1 MSVMEL
7 CIVRDGSLTETGCLT
22 GNESSWELP
31 ANSNGKIAES
41 LMGISAVP
49 ATTWAADSYKETE
62 KAAFAKMIEE
72 FGADYAKSLSEMDT
86 EEVKG
91 NAEIKVSLEDG
102 GKAILG
108 MLSPVDISWLADA
121 SISGNVSMSDKSMTE
136 FMDVNVNGTKICTIE
151 YYFDTENSEIYMRIP
166 ELSDGYIKMNME
178 QMTQEAVEEADQELD
193 SSFTTSLDLADSMN
207 SYFSTLENLPEA
219 DLVTSILTRYT
230 DIIFDNVADA
240 ENPGAQ
246 EAVAGDVSQE
256 LSVLEGHVTQAEALP
271 MFQQILDTAKSDEE
285 LKGLIETWTEAMN
298 DPDYTYETFLEAIED
313 MEKDLDTEADE
324 TDESG
329 FILRAWVDSDGEVV
343 GRQFLLNDEQEE
355 ELFGYLC
362 TADGDKRGFSMQLGS
377 GDDKVAIEGSGEL
390 KGDLLSG
397 TYTISSGEA
406 DAAVIDVTD
415 YDTKAVQDGIWKG
428 TYTISGAPVE
438 DEDGNSY
445 DPFGGMQ
452 LIFTADGADEDSID
466 WNLAIAAG
474 GATLGSVSLT
484 GGNGGEALAAVDVAS
499 LTDVYDFS
507 NDDEIE
513 AYTAS
518 MNMDAITENLT
529 SAGMPE
535 GWLDDV
541 IAATGDSDIEST
553 ETDGVA
559 ESEEQ
564 TDMAGDTLDDSETPA
579 A

>member
-1 MSVMEL
+1 MK
-7 CIVRDGSLTETGCLT
+7 RK
-22 GNESSWELP
+22 
-31 ANSNGKIAES
+31 KITAILLAS

-62 KAAFAKMIEE
+62 KAAFAKIIEE
-72 FGADYAKSLSEMDT
+72 FGTDYAKSLSEMDT

-484 GGNGGEALAAVDVAS
+484 GGNGGESLAAVDVAS

>member
-1 MSVMEL
+1 MK
-7 CIVRDGSLTETGCLT
+7 RK
-22 GNESSWELP
+22 
-31 ANSNGKIAES
+31 KITAILLAS

-62 KAAFAKMIEE
+62 KAAFAKIIEE
-72 FGADYAKSLSEMDT
+72 FGTDYAKSLSEMDT

-91 NAEIKVSLEDG
+91 NAEIRVSLEDG

-240 ENPGAQ
+240 ENPGAH

-324 TDESG
+324 IDESG

-507 NDDEIE
+507 NDDEVE

>member
-1 MSVMEL
+1 MK
-7 CIVRDGSLTETGCLT
+7 RK
-22 GNESSWELP
+22 
-31 ANSNGKIAES
+31 KITAILLAS

-62 KAAFAKMIEE
+62 KAAFDKMIEE

>member
-1 MSVMEL
+1 MK
-7 CIVRDGSLTETGCLT
+7 RK
-22 GNESSWELP
+22 
-31 ANSNGKIAES
+31 KITAILLAS

-62 KAAFAKMIEE
+62 KAAFAKIIEE
-72 FGADYAKSLSEMDT
+72 FGTDYAKSLSEMDT

-329 FILRAWVDSDGEVV
+329 FILRAWVDGDGEVV
-343 GRQFLLNDEQEE
+343 GRQFLLNDDEQEE

-362 TADGDKRGFSMQLGS
+362 TADGEKRGFSMQLGS

-390 KGDLLSG
+390 NGDLLSG
-397 TYTISSGEA
+397 TYTLSSGDA
-406 DAAVIDVTD
+406 DAAVIDVAD

-484 GGNGGEALAAVDVAS
+484 GGNGGETLAAVDVAS

-507 NDDEIE
+507 NDDEVE

-529 SAGMPE
+529 NAGMPE

-541 IAATGDSDIEST
+541 IAATGDSDIESA

>member
-1 MSVMEL
+1 MK
-7 CIVRDGSLTETGCLT
+7 RK
-22 GNESSWELP
+22 
-31 ANSNGKIAES
+31 KITAILLAS

-62 KAAFAKMIEE
+62 KAAFAKIIEE
-72 FGADYAKSLSEMDT
+72 FGTDYAKSLSEMDT

-178 QMTQEAVEEADQELD
+178 QMTQESVEEADQELD

-343 GRQFLLNDEQEE
+343 GRQFLLNDDEQEE

-484 GGNGGEALAAVDVAS
+484 GGNGGESLAAVDVAS

>member
-1 MSVMEL
+1 MK
-7 CIVRDGSLTETGCLT
+7 RK
-22 GNESSWELP
+22 
-31 ANSNGKIAES
+31 KITAILLAS

-49 ATTWAADSYKETE
+49 ATTWAADSYKDTE
-62 KAAFAKMIEE
+62 KAACAKRIEE

>member
-1 MSVMEL
+1 MK
-7 CIVRDGSLTETGCLT
+7 RK
-22 GNESSWELP
+22 
-31 ANSNGKIAES
+31 KITAILLAS

-62 KAAFAKMIEE
+62 KAAFAKIIEE
-72 FGADYAKSLSEMDT
+72 FGTDYAKSLSEMDT

-166 ELSDGYIKMNME
+166 ELSEGYIKMNME

-343 GRQFLLNDEQEE
+343 GRQFLLNDDEQEE

-377 GDDKVAIEGSGEL
+377 GDDKIAIEGSGEL

-406 DAAVIDVTD
+406 DVAVIDVTD

-484 GGNGGEALAAVDVAS
+484 GGNGGESLAAVDVAS

>member
-1 MSVMEL
+1 MK
-7 CIVRDGSLTETGCLT
+7 RK
-22 GNESSWELP
+22 
-31 ANSNGKIAES
+31 KITAILLAS

-62 KAAFAKMIEE
+62 KAAFAKIIEE
-72 FGADYAKSLSEMDT
+72 FGTDYAKSLSEMDT

-166 ELSDGYIKMNME
+166 ELSEGYIKMNME
-178 QMTQEAVEEADQELD
+178 QMTQESVEEADQELD

>member
-1 MSVMEL
+1 MK
-7 CIVRDGSLTETGCLT
+7 RK
-22 GNESSWELP
+22 
-31 ANSNGKIAES
+31 KITAILLAS

-62 KAAFAKMIEE
+62 KAAFAKIIEE
-72 FGADYAKSLSEMDT
+72 FGTDYAKSLSEMDT

-166 ELSDGYIKMNME
+166 ELSEGYIKMNME

-343 GRQFLLNDEQEE
+343 GRQFLLNDDEQEE

-484 GGNGGEALAAVDVAS
+484 GGNGGESLAAVDVAS

>member
-1 MSVMEL
+1 MK
-7 CIVRDGSLTETGCLT
+7 RK
-22 GNESSWELP
+22 
-31 ANSNGKIAES
+31 KITAILLAS

-62 KAAFAKMIEE
+62 KAAFAKIIEE
-72 FGADYAKSLSEMDT
+72 FGTDYAKSLSEMDT

-166 ELSDGYIKMNME
+166 ELSEGYIKMNME
-178 QMTQEAVEEADQELD
+178 QMTQETVEEADQELD
-193 SSFTTSLDLADSMN
+193 SSFTTSVDLADSMN

-240 ENPGAQ
+240 ENPGTQ

>member
-1 MSVMEL
+1 MK
-7 CIVRDGSLTETGCLT
+7 RK
-22 GNESSWELP
+22 
-31 ANSNGKIAES
+31 KITAILLAS

-62 KAAFAKMIEE
+62 KVAFAKIIEE
-72 FGADYAKSLSEMDT
+72 FGTDYAKSLSEMDT

-166 ELSDGYIKMNME
+166 ELSEGYIKMNME

-193 SSFTTSLDLADSMN
+193 SSFTTSVDLADSMN

-343 GRQFLLNDEQEE
+343 GRQFLLNDDEQEE

-484 GGNGGEALAAVDVAS
+484 GGNGGESLAAVDVAS

>member
-1 MSVMEL
+1 MK
-7 CIVRDGSLTETGCLT
+7 RK
-22 GNESSWELP
+22 
-31 ANSNGKIAES
+31 KITAILLAS

-62 KAAFAKMIEE
+62 KAAFAKIIEE
-72 FGADYAKSLSEMDT
+72 FGTDYAKSLSEMDT

-178 QMTQEAVEEADQELD
+178 QMNQEAVEEADQELD

-343 GRQFLLNDEQEE
+343 GRQFLLNDDEQEE

-529 SAGMPE
+529 NAGMPE

-541 IAATGDSDIEST
+541 IAATGDSDIESA

>member
-1 MSVMEL
+1 MK
-7 CIVRDGSLTETGCLT
+7 RK
-22 GNESSWELP
+22 
-31 ANSNGKIAES
+31 KITAILLAS

-62 KAAFAKMIEE
+62 KAAFAKIIEE
-72 FGADYAKSLSEMDT
+72 FGTDYAKSLSEMDT

-166 ELSDGYIKMNME
+166 ELSEGYIKMNME
-178 QMTQEAVEEADQELD
+178 QMTQETVEEADQELD
-193 SSFTTSLDLADSMN
+193 SSFTTSVDLADSMN

-343 GRQFLLNDEQEE
+343 GRQFLLNDDEQEE

-507 NDDEIE
+507 NDDEVE

-541 IAATGDSDIEST
+541 IAATGDSDIDST

>member
-1 MSVMEL
+1 MK
-7 CIVRDGSLTETGCLT
+7 RK
-22 GNESSWELP
+22 
-31 ANSNGKIAES
+31 KITAILLAS

-62 KAAFAKMIEE
+62 KAAFAKIIEE
-72 FGADYAKSLSEMDT
+72 FGTDYAKSLSEMDT

-256 LSVLEGHVTQAEALP
+256 LSVLEGHVTQVEALP

-343 GRQFLLNDEQEE
+343 GRQFLLNDDEQEE

>member
-1 MSVMEL
+1 MK
-7 CIVRDGSLTETGCLT
+7 RK
-22 GNESSWELP
+22 
-31 ANSNGKIAES
+31 KITAILLAS

-313 MEKDLDTEADE
+313 MEKDLDTEADD

-362 TADGDKRGFSMQLGS
+362 TADG
-377 GDDKVAIEGSGEL
+377 
-390 KGDLLSG
+390 
-397 TYTISSGEA
+397 
-406 DAAVIDVTD
+406 
-415 YDTKAVQDGIWKG
+415 DTKAVQDGIWKG

>member
-1 MSVMEL
+1 MKN
-7 CIVRDGSLTETGCLT
+7 R
-22 GNESSWELP
+22 
-31 ANSNGKIAES
+31 KITAIILAS

-49 ATTWAADSYKETE
+49 ATAWAADSYKETE
-62 KAAFAKMIEE
+62 KAAFAKAIQEM
-72 FGADYAKSLSEMDT
+72 GADYAQDLAQIGDGA
-86 EEVKG
+86 VKG
-91 NAEIKVSLEDG
+91 NAEIKLSLDDG

-108 MLSPVDISWLADA
+108 MLTPVDISWLEDA
-121 SISGNVSMSDKSMTE
+121 SMDTKVNLNEGTMIET
-136 FMDVNVNGTKICTIE
+136 MDVKVNGTKICTIE

-178 QMTQEAVEEADQELD
+178 QMTQESVEEADQELD

-343 GRQFLLNDEQEE
+343 GRQFLLNDDEQEE

-362 TADGDKRGFSMQLGS
+362 TADGEKRGFSMQLGS

-507 NDDEIE
+507 NDDEVE

>member
-1 MSVMEL
+1 MK
-7 CIVRDGSLTETGCLT
+7 RK
-22 GNESSWELP
+22 
-31 ANSNGKIAES
+31 KITAILLAS

-62 KAAFAKMIEE
+62 KAAFAKLIEE
-72 FGADYAKSLSEMDT
+72 IGADYAKNLSEVDT
-86 EEVKG
+86 ENVKG

-108 MLSPVDISWLADA
+108 MLSPVDISWLSDA
-121 SISGNVSMSDKSMTE
+121 SIGGNVSLSDKTMTE

-193 SSFTTSLDLADSMN
+193 SSFTTSMDMADSMN
-207 SYFSTLENLPEA
+207 SYFSTLQNLPEA
-219 DLVTSILTRYT
+219 DTVTSILTRYT

-246 EAVAGDVSQE
+246 EAVAGEVSQE
-256 LSVLEGHVTQAEALP
+256 LTVLEGHVTQAEALP
-271 MFQQILDTAKSDEE
+271 MFQQILDTAKTDEE
-285 LKGLIETWTEAMN
+285 LKGIIESWTEAMN
-298 DPDYTYETFLEAIED
+298 NPDYTYETFLEAIED
-313 MEKDLDTEADE
+313 MEKDLDVEADE

-329 FILRAWVDSDGEVV
+329 FILRAWVDGDGEVV
-343 GRQFLLNDEQEE
+343 GRQFLLNDGEQEE
-355 ELFGYLC
+355 DLFGYLC
-362 TADGDKRGFSMQLGS
+362 TTDGDKRGLSIQLGS
-377 GDDKVAIEGSGEL
+377 GDDRVAIEGSGEL
-390 KGDLLSG
+390 SGDLLSG
-397 TYTISSGEA
+397 TYTLSSGNA
-406 DAAVIDVTD
+406 DAAVIDVAD
-415 YDTKAVQDGIWKG
+415 YDTKAVEDGIWKG

-452 LIFTADGADEDSID
+452 LIFTTASADKDSVD
-466 WNLAIAAG
+466 WNLAL
-474 GATLGSVSLT
+474 GASGTTLGSISLT
-484 GGNGGEALAAVDVAS
+484 GGNNGEALAALDVAS

-507 NDDEIE
+507 NDDDVE

-541 IAATGDSDIEST
+541 IAATDDSAIEST

>member
-1 MSVMEL
+1 MK
-7 CIVRDGSLTETGCLT
+7 RK
-22 GNESSWELP
+22 
-31 ANSNGKIAES
+31 KITAILLAS
-41 LMGISAVP
+41 LMGISTVP

-62 KAAFAKMIEE
+62 KAAFAKIIEE
-72 FGADYAKSLSEMDT
+72 FGTDYAKSLSEMDT

-166 ELSDGYIKMNME
+166 ELSEGYIKMNME

-193 SSFTTSLDLADSMN
+193 SSFTTSVDLADSMN

-343 GRQFLLNDEQEE
+343 GRQFLLNDDEQEE

-377 GDDKVAIEGSGEL
+377 GDDKIAIEGSGEL

-484 GGNGGEALAAVDVAS
+484 GGNGGESLAAVDVAS

>member
-1 MSVMEL
+1 MK
-7 CIVRDGSLTETGCLT
+7 RK
-22 GNESSWELP
+22 
-31 ANSNGKIAES
+31 KITAILLAS

-62 KAAFAKMIEE
+62 KAAFAKMIKE

-564 TDMAGDTLDDSETPA
+564 TDMAGDTPA

>member
-1 MSVMEL
+1 MK
-7 CIVRDGSLTETGCLT
+7 RK
-22 GNESSWELP
+22 
-31 ANSNGKIAES
+31 KITAILLAS

-72 FGADYAKSLSEMDT
+72 FGAGYAKSLSEMDT

-507 NDDEIE
+507 NDDEVE

>member
-1 MSVMEL
+1 MK
-7 CIVRDGSLTETGCLT
+7 RK
-22 GNESSWELP
+22 
-31 ANSNGKIAES
+31 KITAILLAS

-62 KAAFAKMIEE
+62 KAAFAKIIEK
-72 FGADYAKSLSEMDT
+72 FGTDYAKSLSEMDT

>member
-1 MSVMEL
+1 MK
-7 CIVRDGSLTETGCLT
+7 RK
-22 GNESSWELP
+22 
-31 ANSNGKIAES
+31 KITAILLAS

-72 FGADYAKSLSEMDT
+72 VGADYAKSLSEMDT

-246 EAVAGDVSQE
+246 EVVAGDVSQE

-329 FILRAWVDSDGEVV
+329 FILRAWVDGDGEVV
-343 GRQFLLNDEQEE
+343 GRQFLLNDDEQEE

-362 TADGDKRGFSMQLGS
+362 TADGEKRGFSMQLSS

-390 KGDLLSG
+390 NGDLLSG
-397 TYTISSGEA
+397 TYTLSSGDA
-406 DAAVIDVTD
+406 DAAVIDVAD

-428 TYTISGAPVE
+428 TYTISGASVE

-507 NDDEIE
+507 NDDEVE

-529 SAGMPE
+529 NAGMPE

-541 IAATGDSDIEST
+541 IAATGDSDIESA

>member
-1 MSVMEL
+1 MK
-7 CIVRDGSLTETGCLT
+7 RK
-22 GNESSWELP
+22 
-31 ANSNGKIAES
+31 KITAILLAS

-62 KAAFAKMIEE
+62 KADFAKMIEE

>member
-1 MSVMEL
+1 MK
-7 CIVRDGSLTETGCLT
+7 RK
-22 GNESSWELP
+22 
-31 ANSNGKIAES
+31 KITAILLAS

-72 FGADYAKSLSEMDT
+72 FGTDYAKSLSEMDT

-166 ELSDGYIKMNME
+166 ELSEGYIKMNME

-193 SSFTTSLDLADSMN
+193 SSFTTSVDLADSMN

-285 LKGLIETWTEAMN
+285 LKGLIETWTTAMN

-377 GDDKVAIEGSGEL
+377 GDDKIAIEGSGEL

-406 DAAVIDVTD
+406 DVAVIDVTD

-484 GGNGGEALAAVDVAS
+484 GGNGGESLAAVDVAS

>member
-1 MSVMEL
+1 MK
-7 CIVRDGSLTETGCLT
+7 RK
-22 GNESSWELP
+22 
-31 ANSNGKIAES
+31 KITAILLAS

-62 KAAFAKMIEE
+62 KAAFAKIIEE
-72 FGADYAKSLSEMDT
+72 FGTDYAKSLSEMDT

-484 GGNGGEALAAVDVAS
+484 GGNGGETLAAVDVAS

>member
-1 MSVMEL
+1 MK
-7 CIVRDGSLTETGCLT
+7 RK
-22 GNESSWELP
+22 
-31 ANSNGKIAES
+31 KITAILLAS

-72 FGADYAKSLSEMDT
+72 FGADYAKSRAEMDT

-256 LSVLEGHVTQAEALP
+256 LSILEGHVTQAEALP

-313 MEKDLDTEADE
+313 MEKDLDTEADD

-343 GRQFLLNDEQEE
+343 GRQFLLNDDEQEE

-377 GDDKVAIEGSGEL
+377 EDEKVAIEGSGEL
-390 KGDLLSG
+390 NGDLLSG
-397 TYTISSGEA
+397 TYSISSGDA
-406 DAAVIDVTD
+406 DAAIIDVAD

-507 NDDEIE
+507 NDDEVE

-541 IAATGDSDIEST
+541 IAATGDSDIDST

>member
-1 MSVMEL
+1 MK
-7 CIVRDGSLTETGCLT
+7 RK
-22 GNESSWELP
+22 
-31 ANSNGKIAES
+31 KITAILLAS

-62 KAAFAKMIEE
+62 KAAFAKIIEK
-72 FGADYAKSLSEMDT
+72 FGTDYAKSLSEMDT

-193 SSFTTSLDLADSMN
+193 SSFTTSVDLADSMN

-246 EAVAGDVSQE
+246 EAVAEDVSQE

>member
-1 MSVMEL
+1 MK
-7 CIVRDGSLTETGCLT
+7 RK
-22 GNESSWELP
+22 
-31 ANSNGKIAES
+31 KITAILLAS

-62 KAAFAKMIEE
+62 KAAFAKIIEE
-72 FGADYAKSLSEMDT
+72 FGTDYAKSLSEMDT

-313 MEKDLDTEADE
+313 MEKDLDTEADD